1 VSALAWYYWTLNI
14 FRKTGLAQTA
24 VHKPA
29 YISIIPRSLFQGS
42 NAIATARLTSTMA
55 SLTLSPGGISASVD
69 KRPPGVHLFT
79 IMARMLKDPNMKI
92 KKPDSVDGFI
102 TAISQS
108 HGKRILEYAE
118 LWTLDT
124 SDAKDVEHK
133 IEELIWMNTII
144 YGIGGWSKTGDFKPD
159 FFLYV
164 GFFYF
169 L

>member
-1 VSALAWYYWTLNI
+1 
-14 FRKTGLAQTA
+14 
-24 VHKPA
+24 
-29 YISIIPRSLFQGS
+29 
-42 NAIATARLTSTMA
+42 MA

-79 IMARMLKDPNMKI
+79 IMAQMLKDPNMKI
-92 KKPDSVDGFI
+92 KKPADGSI
-102 TAISQS
+102 TSISQS

-133 IEELIWMNTII
+133 IEELIWMNTLI
-144 YGIGGWSKTGDFKPD
+144 YGIGGWSKTGGFKAD

-164 GFFYF
+164 GVLLF
-169 L
+169 LYGL